1 MYDNYYDIPL
11 WLDIS
16 KLVKNLSLSSQS
28 TTEKWLSTDK
38 TSMHNDNQP
47 ILKKL
52 KDLSKVV
59 YKDTNIDFKVSSGL
73 CSGGVMVVKRLNEL
87 KKV

>member
-1 MYDNYYDIPL
+1 
-11 WLDIS
+11 
-16 KLVKNLSLSSQS
+16 
-28 TTEKWLSTDK
+28 
-38 TSMHNDNQP
+38 MHNDNQP